1 MASLV
6 EIFNDAL
13 IQVGAEPVGNP
24 QSTEPNAII
33 CNVRWQGVRR
43 AVLRA
48 HPTNATTVRTSLG
61 ADPTPP
67 AWGYTK
73 QYTRSSDPLDLRVL
87 RLDDRSIDFKVEGRK
102 ILTNAGSPLNV
113 LFIGDITD
121 TELWDALLVQAGVL
135 RLSHAIAYKVTRSR
149 TKEADMLEAYKLF
162 MAEHRS
168 IDAQEGTP
176 DPIEADEFLS
186 ARV

>member
-48 HPTNATTVRTSLG
+48 HPTNATTVRASLG

-67 AWGYTK
+67 AWGYTR
-73 QYTRSSDPLDLRVL
+73 QYTRSSDPFDLRVL

-102 ILTNAGSPLNV
+102 ILTNAGPPLNV
-113 LFIGDITD
+113 LFVGDITD
-121 TELWDALLVQAGVL
+121 TEIWDSLLVQAGVH
-135 RLSHAIAYKVTRSR
+135 RLAHAIAYKVTRSR
-149 TKEADMLEAYKLF
+149 PKEADAFEAYRFF
-162 MAEHRS
+162 MSEHRS

-176 DPIEADEFLS
+176 DPIEADAFLN
-186 ARV
+186 ARI

>member
-33 CNVRWQGVRR
+33 CNNRWKGVRR

-48 HPTNATTVRTSLG
+48 HPTNATTVRAGLG
-61 ADPTPP
+61 ADTEAP
-67 AWGYTK
+67 AWGFTK
-73 QYTRSSDPLDLRVL
+73 QYTLPADPFCLRVL
-87 RLDDRSIDFKVEGRK
+87 RLEDRRIDFKVEGRK
-102 ILTNAGSPLNV
+102 IRTDAPAPLN
-113 LFIGDITD
+113 LLYIADITD
-121 TELWDALLVQAGVL
+121 TEQWDPLLIQAAAL
-135 RLSHAIAYKVTRSR
+135 RLAHAIAYKVTRSR
-149 TKEADMLEAYKLF
+149 PKEKDMLDAYRLF
-162 MAEHRS
+162 MSEHRS

-176 DPIEADEFLS
+176 DPIEADDFLS
-186 ARV
+186 ARL